1 MTHLCRSLRDPID
14 ITRPTGEVGLVASC
28 LPLEKASRVPAR
40 EAVLAD
46 AYVEFEAQ
54 WIVTLRRRTIK
65 RLRIAATCS
74 SYLLG
79 DEGRYFG
86 SCKAKIGFSS
96 EDLAAASHNH
106 SWNKSEWVPV
116 LEAVR
121 IN

>member
-1 MTHLCRSLRDPID
+1 MC
-14 ITRPTGEVGLVASC
+14 PTGEVGLAASC
-28 LPLEKASRVPAR
+28 LPLEKASRVPAHV
-40 EAVLAD
+40 AVLAD

-86 SCKAKIGFSS
+86 SCKAKTDFTNNVFSKIGFSS
-96 EDLAAASHNH
+96 EGLAAASHNH